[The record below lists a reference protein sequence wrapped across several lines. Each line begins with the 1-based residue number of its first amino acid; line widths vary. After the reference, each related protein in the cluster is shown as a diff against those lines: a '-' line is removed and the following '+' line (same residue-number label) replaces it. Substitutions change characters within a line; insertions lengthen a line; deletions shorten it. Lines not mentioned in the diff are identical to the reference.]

1 MKELPQGPASANRRR
16 SERYAFN
23 GRAKI
28 HCGGLPRDC
37 IVVDISDGGIR
48 AIAENIEVPESFT
61 IVFATGE
68 SRECRLAWRIGW
80 EFGAEYTGG
89 AGPSR
94 KNYMVA

>member
-1 MKELPQGPASANRRR
+1 MKEQPQGLSAANRRR

-28 HCGGLPRDC
+28 HYGGLPRDC
-37 IVVDISDGGIR
+37 VVVDISDGGIR
-48 AIAENIEVPESFT
+48 VIAENLEVPETFT

-80 EFGAEYTGG
+80 EFGAEYVGRVGTG
-89 AGPSR
+89 R